1 MNRLKLQLT
10 VYAEQKKKNQIR
22 YTKKKKEKSF
32 KRSTCN
38 RIAP

>member
-22 YTKKKKEKSF
+22 YTKEKK
-32 KRSTCN
+32 N
-38 RIAP
+38 RLNVQHATG

>member
-22 YTKKKKEKSF
+22 YTKENK
-32 KRSTCN
+32 
-38 RIAP
+38 IV

>member
-22 YTKKKKEKSF
+22 YTKKKKK
-32 KRSTCN
+32 KN
-38 RIAP
+38 RLNVQHATG

>member
-22 YTKKKKEKSF
+22 YTKEKK
-32 KRSTCN
+32 
-38 RIAP
+38 IV

>member
-22 YTKKKKEKSF
+22 YTKEKKK
-32 KRSTCN
+32 
-38 RIAP
+38 IV